1 MYAMRTKSRLRVSI
15 VASSLLLL
23 GLGAAVSAGPQ
34 SLGDVARRE
43 SDRRREV
50 ATAPGRVYTNQDL
63 TAIEPPTEGPR
74 QAVPTTPTAPETASA
89 LAEAEAANTP
99 EPQPTTEPNTQLTR
113 ERREEGY
120 WRARAKEV
128 RARLAKASADLESTQ
143 SSLSA
148 LDNGPKTPAAARERA
163 VVAAA
168 MQRLQSDVRSRQLEE
183 ANLRTQAEINKI
195 PAAWLQ

>member
-1 MYAMRTKSRLRVSI
+1 MPIEHRFGASI
-15 VASSLLLL
+15 VASSLLFL
-23 GLGAAVSAGPQ
+23 GLGAAVSAELQ

-50 ATAPGRVYTNQDL
+50 AAAPGRVYTNQDL
-63 TAIEPPTEGPR
+63 AAIEPPTEGPR
-74 QAVPTTPTAPETASA
+74 QAVAALPHAQETATAPA
-89 LAEAEAANTP
+89 AEAGPEEASTP
-99 EPQPTTEPNTQLTR
+99 EPQPTAEPNTQLPR

-120 WRARAKEV
+120 WRARAKDV

-148 LDNGPKTPAAARERA
+148 LDNGPKTPATARERA

-168 MQRLQSDVRSRQLEE
+168 MQRLQSNVRSRQLEE

-195 PAAWLQ
+195 PAAWIK